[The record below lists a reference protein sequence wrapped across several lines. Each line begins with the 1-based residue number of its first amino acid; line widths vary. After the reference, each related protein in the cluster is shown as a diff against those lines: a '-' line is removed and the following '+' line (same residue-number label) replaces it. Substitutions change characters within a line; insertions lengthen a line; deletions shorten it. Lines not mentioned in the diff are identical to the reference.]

1 MPKLPNDQN
10 TGNRTVNQKREK
22 NILVKTT
29 GQEKKNFTV
38 ILSCLA
44 DGNKLP
50 PMIIFK
56 QKLCQNLQYFLL
68 EYLFPLMKNGR

>member
-44 DGNKLP
+44 DGNKFL

-56 QKLCQNLQYFLL
+56 SKTLPKFAV
-68 EYLFPLMKNGR
+68 EYLFTPMKMAE